1 MSMTNINSLVDN
13 TNQQSNYKSNQI
25 AKSNS
30 SVDYK
35 YICIKKDVF
44 DISMLYL
51 NYLSLQKN
59 KYIEIIYK
67 SPSVFLEGL
76 YFKTPPISY
85 KDIIIYYKENKN
97 YILNNYNIHR
107 NISNASNTSNTLN
120 PSLKLLLNHKE
131 HSNFINILRSIDE
144 TISSYINKYSIEIE
158 NDLIAYYN
166 DNRTI
171 SSFNYEQI
179 IKFRSNNIIE
189 IFDKL
194 LEIIPINK
202 LKLYNIII
210 GGDFN
215 YDIKKL
221 GYDGKMNI
229 DGIRFHYHPKNLLT
243 CCIKRRVQNDHVI
256 DTYTQLLDIKIP
268 YVAYMASD
276 HKPILATL
284 KC

>member
-1 MSMTNINSLVDN
+1 MSMININSLVDN

-97 YILNNYNIHR
+97 YKLNNYNIHR

-189 IFDKL
+189 IHMKSYLDKL
-194 LEIIPINK
+194 ILNELEN
-202 LKLYNIII
+202 NV
-210 GGDFN
+210 DN
-215 YDIKKL
+215 
-221 GYDGKMNI
+221 NI
-229 DGIRFHYHPKNLLT
+229 DKKYIFTFNISNIYFSNNNNLLPLVK
-243 CCIKRRVQNDHVI
+243 CNRCE
-256 DTYTQLLDIKIP
+256 TYI
-268 YVAYMASD
+268 
-276 HKPILATL
+276 
-284 KC
+284 

>member
-97 YILNNYNIHR
+97 YKLNNYNIHR

-189 IFDKL
+189 IHMKSYLDKL
-194 LEIIPINK
+194 ILNELEN
-202 LKLYNIII
+202 NV
-210 GGDFN
+210 DN
-215 YDIKKL
+215 
-221 GYDGKMNI
+221 NI
-229 DGIRFHYHPKNLLT
+229 DKKYIFTFNISNIYFSNNNNLLPLVK
-243 CCIKRRVQNDHVI
+243 CNRCE
-256 DTYTQLLDIKIP
+256 TYI
-268 YVAYMASD
+268 
-276 HKPILATL
+276 
-284 KC
+284 

>member
-1 MSMTNINSLVDN
+1 MTNINSLVDN

-97 YILNNYNIHR
+97 YKLNNYNIHR

-189 IFDKL
+189 IHMKSYLDKL
-194 LEIIPINK
+194 ILNELEN
-202 LKLYNIII
+202 NV
-210 GGDFN
+210 DN
-215 YDIKKL
+215 
-221 GYDGKMNI
+221 NI
-229 DGIRFHYHPKNLLT
+229 DKKYIFTFNISNIYFSNNNNLLPLVK
-243 CCIKRRVQNDHVI
+243 CNRCE
-256 DTYTQLLDIKIP
+256 TYI
-268 YVAYMASD
+268 
-276 HKPILATL
+276 
-284 KC
+284 